1 MRRPDSG
8 IILVSEC
15 SEARML
21 ARSALLGL
29 SFFSILCP
37 ALIAAPQAPEG
48 SGAAAPPQGSFVIR
62 STSRLVQV
70 RVVVQDT
77 KGEPITGLK
86 SEDFTVL
93 DEGRPQNIAVF
104 SAETPVLPKP
114 AHPLPNN
121 FFTNRFDLKGQDPG
135 SVTVILFD
143 ALNTSGPDLIYVRK
157 HILNFLQTLK
167 PQDRVAIYA
176 LTTQLVVLHEFTQDI
191 SALVSAASHFVP
203 HESAGY
209 DASNTEKVDLVGMT
223 GDVDWLGFQNAL
235 NNANGMISDQS
246 AINRAGTTSAAI
258 EAIADHVATIPGP
271 KSLIWVSAGFPIQI
285 GTATIGRTDMANLTA
300 GSGHDPRTSLGM
312 GQHSPVGGGDATNE
326 LNRADREYESLE
338 PVVNRAALALN
349 RANMAIYP
357 VDARGVELEPTTSS
371 DKRSATT
378 AQDTSSL
385 TKEQE
390 SRDSSK
396 LLADRTGGLAYFG
409 SNNLGDAMHR
419 AMDDGRHGY
428 TIGFYPDH
436 GKWNGKFREIKIRVK
451 VDGARLRYRKGYI
464 ALAYHVASSKDIDT
478 ALQETAVS
486 PLEATTLGMIVEG
499 KLIEPLSAHNLQLR
513 IGIDPK
519 QLLLQDSHSHQKGS
533 VDLLFVQRDSAGEIL
548 SAEKQ
553 HLDLNLPQA
562 QYEFL
567 AKAGMV
573 LEHHM
578 TINPQASEIR
588 IVVSDAGSGALGS
601 VTIPGKP
608 FFETKTTPVAP

>member
-1 MRRPDSG
+1 M
-8 IILVSEC
+8 VT
-15 SEARML
+15 
-21 ARSALLGL
+21 RSAVLGL
-29 SFFSILCP
+29 WLFLTFCP
-37 ALIAAPQAPEG
+37 LLFAAPQAADS
-48 SGAAAPPQGSFVIR
+48 SGAGTATAQEQFVIR

-70 RVVVQDT
+70 RVVVQDA
-77 KGEPITGLK
+77 KGAPITGLK
-86 SEDFTVL
+86 SEDFTIL
-93 DEGRPQNIAVF
+93 DEGRTQNIAVF
-104 SAETPVLPKP
+104 SAETPVLAKP
-114 AHPLPNN
+114 AHPLPKN

-143 ALNTSGPDLIYVRK
+143 ALNTSGGDLIFVRK

-203 HESAGY
+203 HESGIY
-209 DASNTEKVDLVGMT
+209 DASNTDKVDLVGMT

-235 NNANGMISDQS
+235 NNANGMISDQN
-246 AINRAGTTSAAI
+246 AIDRAGTTSAAI
-258 EAIADHVATIPGP
+258 EVIADHVATIPGP

-300 GSGHDPRTSLGM
+300 GSGHDARTSAGM
-312 GQHSPVGGGDATNE
+312 GRHSPVGGGDSTNE

-357 VDARGVELEPTTSS
+357 VDARGVELEPTTSV
-371 DKRSATT
+371 DKRSPTT

-385 TKEQE
+385 IKEQE
-390 SRDSSK
+390 SRDPSK
-396 LLADRTGGLAYFG
+396 LLADRTGGVAYFG

-436 GKWNGKFREIKIRVK
+436 GKWNGKFREIKVNVK
-451 VDGARLRYRKGYI
+451 AEGARLRYRKGYI
-464 ALAYHVASSKDIDT
+464 AVAYHVASSKEIDT

-499 KLIEPLSAHNLQLR
+499 KPIEPLSARNLQLR

-533 VDLLFVQRDSAGEIL
+533 VDLLFVQRDSAGKIL

-562 QYEFL
+562 QYESL
-567 AKAGMV
+567 AKTGMV
-573 LEHHM
+573 FEHHM
-578 TINPQASEIR
+578 TVNPQATEIR
-588 IVVSDAGSGALGS
+588 VVVSDAGSGAVGS

-608 FFETKTTPVAP
+608 FFEIRTTPTAP